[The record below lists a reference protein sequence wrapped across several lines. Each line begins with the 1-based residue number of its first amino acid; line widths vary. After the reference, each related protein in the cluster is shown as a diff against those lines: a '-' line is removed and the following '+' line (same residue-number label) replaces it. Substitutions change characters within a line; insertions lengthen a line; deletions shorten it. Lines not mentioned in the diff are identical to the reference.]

1 MEKKVT
7 SPLVKAL
14 IISLLL
20 AVLDIIAG
28 FANFKYATW
37 YRWVPAIL
45 LLVALIWACI
55 NYASQNNGNVTF
67 GNTFAHGFKV
77 SAVAACFS
85 IIFVILS
92 IYLIFPD
99 TKDIVLEQSRKQMEE
114 KGNLSEE
121 NINAALDITRKLF
134 FPFAIGGALIGTIII
149 GTIGSL
155 IGAAVAKKNPES
167 SFENQL
173 K

>member
-1 MEKKVT
+1 MEKKIT

-37 YRWVPAIL
+37 YRWIPAIL
-45 LLVALIWACI
+45 LLFALIWAVI
-55 NYASQNNGNVTF
+55 NYASQNNGDVTF
-67 GNTFAHGFKV
+67 GNAFAHGFKV
-77 SAVAACFS
+77 SAIAACFA
-85 IIFVILS
+85 IVFAILS

-99 TKDIVLEQSRKQMEE
+99 TKDIVIEQARKQMEE

-134 FPFAIGGALIGTIII
+134 FPFAIGGALIGTIIV

-167 SFENQL
+167 AFENQI

>member
-7 SPLVKAL
+7 SPLATAI

-20 AVLDIIAG
+20 AVLDMVAG

-37 YRWVPAIL
+37 YSWVPAIL

-67 GNTFAHGFKV
+67 GNTFAHGFKI
-77 SAVAACFS
+77 SAFAACFS

-92 IYLIFPD
+92 IYVIFPD
-99 TKDIVLEQSRKQMEE
+99 TKDIVLEKTRKQMEE
-114 KGNLSEE
+114 KGGLSEE
-121 NINAALDITRKLF
+121 NINNALDITRRLF
-134 FPFAIGGALIGTIII
+134 FPFALGGALIGTIVI
-149 GTIGSL
+149 GTIGSV
-155 IGAAVAKKNPES
+155 IGAALAKKNPES
-167 SFENQL
+167 PFENQMR
-173 K
+173 

>member
-7 SPLVKAL
+7 SPLATAI

-28 FANFKYATW
+28 FANFKYSNW
-37 YRWVPAIL
+37 YRWVPTIL
-45 LLVALIWACI
+45 LFLALIWACI
-55 NYASQNNGNVTF
+55 NYASQNNGDVTF

-77 SAVAACFS
+77 SAFTACFS

-92 IYLIFPD
+92 IYVIFPD
-99 TKDIVLEQSRKQMEE
+99 TKDIVLEQTRKQMEE

-121 NINAALDITRKLF
+121 NINNALDITRRLF
-134 FPFAIGGALIGTIII
+134 FPFALGGALVGTILI

-155 IGAAVAKKNPES
+155 IGAAFAKKNPES
-167 SFENQL
+167 SFENQMR
-173 K
+173 